1 MRWKMMELQSEN
13 GYRWNRTSVT
23 FRHFCVCRRREMVIF
38 REKSVHL
45 VECCRNKANESSLQE
60 KFLTLQYNY
69 KRLQNEINLGG
80 RVMRELFIG
89 QVDLSNQIGRPATCA
104 YWILIRTIPPPVCCE
119 SYGIRIL
126 MIQNRRAGGSA
137 GHYSPAGSNCVL
149 GSNSGRRGRDPLHI
163 EGGGGRLAIKK
174 R

>member
-1 MRWKMMELQSEN
+1 
-13 GYRWNRTSVT
+13 
-23 FRHFCVCRRREMVIF
+23 
-38 REKSVHL
+38 
-45 VECCRNKANESSLQE
+45 
-60 KFLTLQYNY
+60 
-69 KRLQNEINLGG
+69 
-80 RVMRELFIG
+80 MRELFIG

-126 MIQNRRAGGSA
+126 MIQTGEREE
-137 GHYSPAGSNCVL
+137 VL
-149 GSNSGRRGRDPLHI
+149 DITVRPDRIESLAQSGRRGRDPLHI

>member
-104 YWILIRTIPPPVCCE
+104 YWILIPTIPPPVCCE

-126 MIQNRRAGGSA
+126 MIQTGEREE
-137 GHYSPAGSNCVL
+137 VL
-149 GSNSGRRGRDPLHI
+149 DITVRPDRI
-163 EGGGGRLAIKK
+163 ESLAQILVGGGVTPCTLREVVEDWL
-174 R
+174 

>member
-1 MRWKMMELQSEN
+1 MELQSEN

-104 YWILIRTIPPPVCCE
+104 YWILIRTIP
-119 SYGIRIL
+119 
-126 MIQNRRAGGSA
+126 
-137 GHYSPAGSNCVL
+137 SPCL
-149 GSNSGRRGRDPLHI
+149 L
-163 EGGGGRLAIKK
+163 
-174 R
+174 